1 VSRPSSEI
9 LYHQPALV
17 APKKGVAF
25 AASNLSPRLDSFRI
39 ALSPGRRPPDR
50 QRTTAMKF
58 AFIGVG
64 NMGNLMALNL
74 MKAGHSLHVH
84 DIRRDAAKQ
93 LEEAGAAWA
102 NSPRDA
108 ASGVE
113 AAFLSLPMP
122 ADVERV
128 VLADNGLLASLQS
141 GRTIIDMSTNSPTVV
156 RSLAVKAKE
165 RGVTFLDAPVS
176 GGVRGARNAT
186 LAIMVGG
193 NKAAYDKYEPV
204 LKAIGTNV
212 FHCGD
217 IGAGNVVKLVN
228 NMQAFIQMM
237 GAAEAIVLGASA
249 GVDPNILWKA
259 VKASSGASFTWEFGT
274 RAILRDRLAP
284 TFTVDLA
291 SKDMS
296 LATALA
302 KEYGVPLKMGSAAED
317 LIRHYQAIG
326 YAREDVLATVKE
338 LEKQTGKVVRGTWKE
353 S

>member
-1 VSRPSSEI
+1 
-9 LYHQPALV
+9 
-17 APKKGVAF
+17 
-25 AASNLSPRLDSFRI
+25 
-39 ALSPGRRPPDR
+39 
-50 QRTTAMKF
+50 MKF

-74 MKAGHSLHVH
+74 MKAGHSLQVH
-84 DIRRDAAKQ
+84 DIRREAAKN
-93 LEEAGAAWA
+93 LEEAGATWA
-102 NSPRDA
+102 NSPKDA

-113 AAFLSLPMP
+113 AVFLSLPMP

-128 VLADNGLLASLQS
+128 VLADNGVLSSMQI

-156 RSLAVKAKE
+156 RDLAASTKAK
-165 RGVTFLDAPVS
+165 GVTFLDAPVS

-193 NKAAYDKYEPV
+193 DKAVYEKYEPV
-204 LKAIGTNV
+204 LKTLGANV

-228 NMQAFIQMM
+228 NMLAFIQMM
-237 GAAEAIVLGASA
+237 GAAEAIVLGAKA
-249 GVDPNILWKA
+249 GVDPNILWQA
-259 VKASSGASFTWEFGT
+259 VKASSGASFAWEFGT

-284 TFTVDLA
+284 TFTIDLA

-302 KEYGVPLKMGSAAED
+302 KEFSVPLKMGAAAEQ
-317 LIRHYQAIG
+317 LIRHYQVTG
-326 YAREDVLATVKE
+326 YAKVDVLATVKE
-338 LEKQTGKVVRGTWKE
+338 LEKQTGTIVRGTWKE

>member
-1 VSRPSSEI
+1 
-9 LYHQPALV
+9 
-17 APKKGVAF
+17 
-25 AASNLSPRLDSFRI
+25 
-39 ALSPGRRPPDR
+39 
-50 QRTTAMKF
+50 MKF

-64 NMGNLMALNL
+64 NMGNLMAMNL
-74 MKAGHSLHVH
+74 MKAGHSLQVH
-84 DIRRDAAKQ
+84 DIRREATKN
-93 LEEAGAAWA
+93 LEGAGAAWA
-102 NSPRDA
+102 DSPKDA
-108 ASGVE
+108 ATGVD
-113 AAFLSLPMP
+113 AALLSLPMP
-122 ADVERV
+122 ADVESV
-128 VLADNGLLASLQS
+128 VLGDNGLLASMQS

-156 RSLAVKAKE
+156 RSLAAKAQTK
-165 RGVTFLDAPVS
+165 GVTFLDAPVS

-193 NKAAYDKYEPV
+193 DKTVYEQYEPV

-228 NMQAFIQMM
+228 NMLAFVQMM

-249 GVDPNILWKA
+249 GVDPNVLWQA
-259 VKASSGASFTWEFGT
+259 VKASSGASFVWEFGT

-284 TFTVDLA
+284 TFTIDLA

-302 KEYGVPLKMGSAAED
+302 RECGVPLKMAAAAEE
-317 LIRHYQAIG
+317 LIRHYQMTG
-326 YAREDVLATVKE
+326 YAKEDVLATVKE
-338 LEKQTGKVVRGTWKE
+338 LEKQTDTVVRGTWKE